1 VKRAL
6 LFAALFVVA
15 AGAYPALAQCTMCK
29 TALTGSSEGQRI
41 ANEFNHAIL
50 MMVAAPYL
58 IFGTIAA
65 WLFRTRIVE
74 WLGARLPL
82 HSRSL

>member
-1 VKRAL
+1 MRRAL
-6 LFAALFVVA
+6 LIAALLVLA
-15 AGAYPALAQCTMCK
+15 AGAFPALAQCTMCK
-29 TALTGSSEGQRI
+29 SALTGSYEGQRI

-58 IFGTIAA
+58 IFGSIAA

-74 WLGARLPL
+74 WLGARLSL
-82 HSRSL
+82 QSRSL